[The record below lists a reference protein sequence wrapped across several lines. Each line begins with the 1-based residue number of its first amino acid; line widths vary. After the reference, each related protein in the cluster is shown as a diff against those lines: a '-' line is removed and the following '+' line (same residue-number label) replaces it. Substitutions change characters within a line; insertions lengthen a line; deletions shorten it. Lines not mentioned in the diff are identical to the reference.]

1 MTPLEITRRAQ
12 AGVVKLELFPGLFNT
27 ELQDFPN
34 QVPCRI
40 PPEIAEL
47 LGTCRGF
54 YGTVDQVECR
64 GFYGT
69 VDQVEFWGRTLSS
82 SSIRYSLMDF
92 RSRQTAMAIFRS

>member
-12 AGVVKLELFPGLFNT
+12 AGVVKLELFPGLSNT

-40 PPEIAEL
+40 PPEMAEL

-54 YGTVDQVECR
+54 YGTVDQVEFT
-64 GFYGT
+64 GKDLTFEF
-69 VDQVEFWGRTLSS
+69 DQVFSYGLPIAADGYGYFGS
-82 SSIRYSLMDF
+82 
-92 RSRQTAMAIFRS
+92 

>member
-1 MTPLEITRRAQ
+1 LGTASYAGMIVQRRLAEKPIMTPLEIARRAQ

-40 PPEIAEL
+40 PPEIAEV

-54 YGTVDQVECR
+54 YGTVDQVEFT
-64 GFYGT
+64 GKDLTFEF
-69 VDQVEFWGRTLSS
+69 DQVFS
-82 SSIRYSLMDF
+82 YSGLQC
-92 RSRQTAMAIFRS
+92 S